1 MLIVSILVFCIVLFL
16 YLHVYFHL
24 KKSNDL
30 EVYEI
35 DQPSKERLEEVCD
48 IRQPTTFDF
57 INEPL
62 LQATSYQNVVQN
74 YRAFD
79 IKIRD
84 VSKPKKKSS
93 EKNNDDKDSDND
105 NSELYIPVS
114 LKMANEAFQAD
125 TDEKYL
131 SENNHEFVE
140 ETGLLKHFQTNDE
153 FIRPYMVSNCDYDIM
168 FASVNTKTPLRYEL
182 NYRNYFFVSQGKVKI
197 LLIPPKDGKYLFS
210 EEDYYNFEFRSP
222 VNPWNIQA
230 EYQSEF
236 EKLKTLEVELKQ
248 GMMMYIPAYWWYSIW
263 FEEPQTSVC
272 SFKYRTYMNTLSL
285 LPKLMMKLL
294 QNTNTKR
301 EIVRKHEF
309 SFPSRKTDVAGSTT
323 GQSIANDTSDKS
335 IPMNLAMS
343 SQINNNNNNN
353 NNETDTGM
361 TSVPHHG
368 DQFLPSSLRNTSNP
382 FSVTSINANVNSAT
396 PTTTP
401 NTIESGNDSTITAQS
416 TTFSPE
422 NTEIILTGDSIK
434 T

>member
-62 LQATSYQNVVQN
+62 LQATSYQNIVQN

-84 VSKPKKKSS
+84 VSKSKKTSP
-93 EKNNDDKDSDND
+93 EKDSHGIDNDNDNDD

-131 SENNHEFVE
+131 SENNHEFIE

-168 FASVNTKTPLRYEL
+168 FASINTKTPLRYEL

-285 LPKLMMKLL
+285 LPKLVMKLL

-309 SFPSRKTDVAGSTT
+309 SFPSRKTDLAG
-323 GQSIANDTSDKS
+323 DTSDKS
-335 IPMNLAMS
+335 IP
-343 SQINNNNNNN
+343 NNNTDTNTNI
-353 NNETDTGM
+353 DTGM
-361 TSVPHHG
+361 ASVPHHG
-368 DQFLPSSLRNTSNP
+368 DQFLPSSLRNTRNP

-396 PTTTP
+396 PSTTP